1 LQLRLEMPFVAK
13 QVRSCSLAAWH
24 VREGD
29 HFGFGT
35 DLCDVLITE
44 VEGQK
49 GTIGP
54 QHPVPARYRV
64 RIRSSE
70 AGVLASILIAEGGDV
85 SVGDLLAMVS
95 TDPAEPT
102 DRLPPV
108 GAPAL
113 RVVAD
118 PIRPGGED

>member
-1 LQLRLEMPFVAK
+1 MPFVDRI
-13 QVRSCSLAAWH
+13 VRSCSIAAWH

-35 DLCDVLITE
+35 DLCDMLITE
-44 VEGQK
+44 VEGRS
-49 GTIGP
+49 GTIA
-54 QHPVPARYRV
+54 PAEPIAVRYRV

-70 AGVLASILIAEGGDV
+70 PGILGAILVAEGSDV
-85 SVGDLLAMVS
+85 SVGDLLAVVS
-95 TDPAEPT
+95 TDPAELT
-102 DRLPPV
+102 DDPPPV

-118 PIRPGGED
+118 PIRPGEDD

>member
-1 LQLRLEMPFVAK
+1 MPFVAK
-13 QVRSCSLAAWH
+13 QVRSCSMAAWH
-24 VREGD
+24 VGEGD
-29 HFGFGT
+29 HFDFGT

-44 VEGQK
+44 VEGK
-49 GTIGP
+49 KDTIGP
-54 QHPVPARYRV
+54 HYPVPARYRV

-70 AGVLASILIAEGGDV
+70 AGILGSILIAEGRDV
-85 SVGDLLAMVS
+85 SVGDLLAVVS
-95 TDPAEPT
+95 TDQAEPT

-113 RVVAD
+113 RVIAD

>member
-1 LQLRLEMPFVAK
+1 ME
-13 QVRSCSLAAWH
+13 AWH

-44 VEGQK
+44 VERVRGAQSD
-49 GTIGP
+49 P
-54 QHPVPARYRV
+54 LVAAPVRYRV
-64 RIRSSE
+64 RIRSWE
-70 AGVLASILIAEGGDV
+70 AGILGSILIAEGREV
-85 SVGDLLAMVS
+85 SVGDLLAVVS

-108 GAPAL
+108 DAPAL

-118 PIRPGGED
+118 PILPGEDD

>member
-1 LQLRLEMPFVAK
+1 M
-13 QVRSCSLAAWH
+13 AAWH

-44 VEGQK
+44 VERQRGL
-49 GTIGP
+49 IGP
-54 QHPVPARYRV
+54 RHPVPVRYRV

-70 AGVLASILIAEGGDV
+70 AGILGSILIAEGRDV
-85 SVGDLLAMVS
+85 SVGDLLAVVS

-118 PIRPGGED
+118 PIRPGEDD